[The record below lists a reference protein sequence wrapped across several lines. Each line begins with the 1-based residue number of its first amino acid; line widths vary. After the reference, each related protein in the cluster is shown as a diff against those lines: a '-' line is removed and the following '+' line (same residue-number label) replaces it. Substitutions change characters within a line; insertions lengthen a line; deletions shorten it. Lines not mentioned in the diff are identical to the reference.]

1 MPSTGSDC
9 PAGNTLT
16 ERLAAEACRVREAY
30 VLQYGE
36 IFTIT
41 AIVCVVG
48 AVLGLVIAA
57 RNQHADEPA
66 LTREDQQRSSP
77 RPIS

>member
-1 MPSTGSDC
+1 
-9 PAGNTLT
+9 
-16 ERLAAEACRVREAY
+16 
-30 VLQYGE
+30 LQYGE

-48 AVLGLVIAA
+48 AVLGLLIAA
-57 RNQHADEPA
+57 RTEHADEPA
-66 LTREDQQRSSP
+66 TSDEGQQRSSP